1 MIGLIRVELARFG
14 TRRVIAL
21 LVLLAALAAA
31 LIAAKTAWDT
41 RPLTRDEVAT
51 AQLQADIEADRADI
65 KADLARCLE
74 DPAQYLGPG
83 ATTQQCRDSLVPAA
97 KSYYPRQPLDLS
109 GTLKGNGLGAALL
122 VSGILLIAGATFAGG
137 DWASGTIVTQLLFE
151 PRRLRLWTAKG
162 IAVTLGTGVV
172 AAVVL
177 GGFWAAMYAVA
188 AARDLAPSGQVTT
201 DIVWHVVR
209 AVLLAAGGA
218 LGAFALSMLFRSTAA
233 TLGLLFVYAVGGELL
248 ITLLPFD
255 GAARWLL
262 GNNVFGWL
270 EKHLEYYDP
279 TTACLGLTDC
289 GPEHLG
295 HLAAGLYLLGLLAV
309 AVLVSLAVFRRRD
322 VS

>member
-1 MIGLIRVELARFG
+1 MIGLVRVELARFG

-41 RPLTRDEVAT
+41 RPLTRSEVAT
-51 AQLQADIEADRADI
+51 AQLQADLEADRADI
-65 KADLARCLE
+65 KADLARCLD

-83 ATTQQCRDSLVPAA
+83 ATTQQCHDSLVPAA
-97 KSYYPRQPLDLS
+97 KSYYPREPLDLA
-109 GTLKGNGLGAALL
+109 GTLKGNGLGVALL

-137 DWASGTIVTQLLFE
+137 DWASGAIITQLIFE
-151 PRRLRLWTAKG
+151 PRRLRLWVAKA
-162 IAVTLGTGVV
+162 IAVTIGTGVV

-177 GGFWAAMYAVA
+177 GGFWAAAYAVA
-188 AARDLAPSGQVTT
+188 SARDLTPSGAVTT
-201 DIVWHVVR
+201 DIVWQLAR
-209 AVLLAAGGA
+209 AVALAAGGA
-218 LGAFALSMLFRSTAA
+218 LGAFALTMLFRSTAA

-248 ITLLPFD
+248 VTLLPFD
-255 GAARWLL
+255 GAARWSL

-270 EKHLEYYDP
+270 EKHREFYDP
-279 TTACLGLTDC
+279 TTGCLGLTDC

-295 HLAAGLYLLGLLAV
+295 HLAAGLYLLCLLAV
-309 AVLVSLAVFRRRD
+309 AVALSLWAFRRHD